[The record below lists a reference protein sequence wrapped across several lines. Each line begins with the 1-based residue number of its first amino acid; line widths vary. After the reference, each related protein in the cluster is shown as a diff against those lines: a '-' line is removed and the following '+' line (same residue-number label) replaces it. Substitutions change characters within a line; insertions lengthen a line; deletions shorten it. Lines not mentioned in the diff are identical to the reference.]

1 MAELTTV
8 ARPYAKA
15 AFQYADENSSL
26 ADWSDMLGFAAGV
39 VQDEAFAGFLADP
52 KSTAADQAEA
62 FIKVGSEKLNEAGQ
76 NFIRLLASNK
86 RLTVLPEI
94 ANLYEQLKAQKE
106 MSVDVEVTSAFAL
119 TDDQANKL
127 AEALKRKLDRQISI
141 TSTED
146 KSLIGGVIIRAG
158 DLVLDSSVKGKL
170 AKLAETLNS

>member
-15 AFQYADENSSL
+15 AFQYANENSSL

-62 FIKVGSEKLNEAGQ
+62 FIKVGSEKLNEAGK

>member
-39 VQDEAFAGFLADP
+39 VQDKAFAGFLADP

-141 TSTED
+141 TSKED

>member
-39 VQDEAFAGFLADP
+39 AQDEAFAGFIADP
-52 KSTAADQAEA
+52 KTTAADQAEA

-94 ANLYEQLKAQKE
+94 ASLYEQLKAQKE

-127 AEALKRKLDRQISI
+127 AEALKRKLDREITI
-141 TSTED
+141 TSQED
-146 KSLIGGVIIRAG
+146 KSLIGGVVIRAG